1 MKQTNH
7 TPESLGKEMTAC
19 NKLGLESVRQSLIE
33 AMADF
38 LDADDMVMNEAYG
51 DFKDPVKREESEL
64 HIRMADA
71 ALNAYSDTVLPQFAQ
86 QQTDKLYTR
95 EEVVKIEKYEGI
107 ANLEFEMTSRIYQVW
122 ERRKALAR
130 EVLEG
135 APENKTLHITEEIKH
150 LDALLKKIFLID

>member
-7 TPESLGKEMTAC
+7 THESLGEEMTAC

-38 LDADDMVMNEAYG
+38 LDTDDMVMNEAYG
-51 DFKDPVKREESEL
+51 NFKDPVKREESEL

-95 EEVVKIEKYEGI
+95 EDMEKSFDAGKAYGYDSCLADNDGKPEIEPD
-107 ANLEFEMTSRIYQVW
+107 F
-122 ERRKALAR
+122 
-130 EVLEG
+130 
-135 APENKTLHITEEIKH
+135 TEWFNQNYPK
-150 LDALLKKIFLID
+150 